1 VNATAV
7 KPKLAVKQ
15 AIQATGPQMGIGELF
30 LLFFYILFIFKTIFK
45 MDFETKS
52 KEIKTTLHNNTNAT
66 T

>member
-30 LLFFYILFIFKTIFK
+30 LLFLYSFYFQNHFQNGF
-45 MDFETKS
+45 
-52 KEIKTTLHNNTNAT
+52 
-66 T
+66 